1 MFMTLIVVMD
11 SQVNTVVQSLSHDLL
26 FVTPWTAA
34 RQAYL
39 SLTISWCLLKL
50 VSIESVMP
58 SNHLF
63 LCCPFLLL
71 PSIFLSIKVFS
82 YDLAL
87 HIRWP
92 NYQSFKFSISS
103 SNE

>member
-11 SQVNTVVQSLSHDLL
+11 SQVNAVVQSLSRDLL
-26 FVTPWTAA
+26 FVTPRTAA

-39 SLTISWCLLKL
+39 SLMISWRLLKL
-50 VSIESVMP
+50 VSVESVMP

-63 LCCPFLLL
+63 LCCPLLLL

-87 HIRWP
+87 HVRWP
-92 NYQSFKFSISS
+92 KYQSFKFSISP